1 MKPVRTLLLALGLV
15 AVLRSADAESMP
27 VSPSSTN
34 VVVQASVSELAAGY
48 AAAIS
53 QMSLK
58 GLVIYFQGDGK
69 VVALKG
75 IRSARALNGVLLVA
89 FSAGDML
96 AINVE
101 RIVLI
106 SDGTRTPQ
114 G

>member
-1 MKPVRTLLLALGLV
+1 MKTLHLLLLV
-15 AVLRSADAESMP
+15 AGLAASLHAAAPEPVPSAP
-27 VSPSSTN
+27 VTNN
-34 VVVQASVSELAAGY
+34 VVVPSTASDLAAGY
-48 AAAIS
+48 AAAVA

-69 VVALKG
+69 VVSVRG
-75 IRSARALNGVLLVA
+75 IRSAKALNGVLLVT

-96 AINVE
+96 AINAE

-106 SDGTRTPQ
+106 ADGSRTPQ

>member
-1 MKPVRTLLLALGLV
+1 MKTIRTLLLALGL
-15 AVLRSADAESMP
+15 AGVLRAAGPEP
-27 VSPSSTN
+27 VPVAPSSTH

-58 GLVIYFQGDGK
+58 SLVIFVQGEGK

-75 IRSARALNGVLLVA
+75 IRSARALNGVLLVT

-96 AINVE
+96 AISAE

>member
-1 MKPVRTLLLALGLV
+1 MKAFRALILTVGLV
-15 AVLRSADAESMP
+15 VGLRAAGPEPVTVMPAPTSVTVPAE
-27 VSPSSTN
+27 
-34 VVVQASVSELAAGY
+34 VSELAAGY

-69 VVALKG
+69 VVSVKG
-75 IRSARALNGVLLVA
+75 IRSARALHGVLLVT
-89 FSAGDML
+89 FSAGDMM
-96 AINVE
+96 AINAE

-106 SDGTRTPQ
+106 TDGARTPQ